1 MKHNGKCEECG
12 KSLRTSVEQ
21 FIGPAKS
28 QPIAPGQTMPGGT
41 MTCIKMFKGPD
52 WCRDFRVGLWVI
64 IDGRKVCT
72 ACAEQQVVEA

>member
-1 MKHNGKCEECG
+1 
-12 KSLRTSVEQ
+12 
-21 FIGPAKS
+21 
-28 QPIAPGQTMPGGT
+28 

-72 ACAEQQVVEA
+72 ACAEKQVVEA